1 MVIKKIKRAAKVAKK
16 KYNEIILEA
25 QTEKEPKKSPIDYPT
40 PNKDE
45 NKTFIFSLSNVTKI
59 LLVALLLIVMK
70 DFISEISDIII
81 LFLVSLL
88 FAAALD
94 PTVDKLEKYKIPRGI
109 SAGTILLLLIG
120 VLCLFIY
127 SMIPLLSDQLLD
139 LGGKIGVLF
148 ENLSNGNLKVPKFLQ
163 PFVVEIAS
171 ELEGVNFSSTIQTQ
185 LLNYSKELSGLAG
198 NFFETLKSISSGL
211 SNFLF
216 VLVLTYFMTV
226 EEQEIDK
233 FILRVSP
240 NKYGAYITVKINNIK
255 QKVGEWLRGQAILM
269 IVVGAFTY
277 VGLLILGTD
286 YAFTLA
292 LIAGVTELIPVVGPW
307 IGLIAAIPV
316 AINQGG
322 SMLLWVTIL
331 YFIIQRLENNL
342 FVPIIMK
349 KATGLNPVV
358 VILAMLIGNKFLG
371 IIGIIISI
379 PLAAIL
385 SIFLEDILS
394 KKEQT
399 EVTKNSPKQIS

>member
-25 QTEKEPKKSPIDYPT
+25 QTDKNTKQREVSYPT
-40 PNKDE
+40 PPKNE
-45 NKTFIFSLSNVTKI
+45 NQTFTFSISNVTKI
-59 LLVALLLIVMK
+59 LLVALLLIIMK
-70 DFISEISDIII
+70 DFFAEISDIII

-94 PTVDKLEKYKIPRGI
+94 PTVDKLEEYKIPRGI
-109 SAGTILLLLIG
+109 SAGTILMLLIG

-127 SMIPLLSDQLLD
+127 SMIPLLSAQLSD
-139 LGGKIGVLF
+139 LGGKIGILF
-148 ENLSNGNLKVPKFLQ
+148 ENLSSGNLKVPNFIQ
-163 PFVVEIAS
+163 PFVAEIAS

-233 FILRVSP
+233 FLLRVSP
-240 NKYGAYITVKINNIK
+240 NKYGTYITAKINNIK
-255 QKVGEWLRGQAILM
+255 QKVGEWLRGQIILM
-269 IVVGAFTY
+269 VVVGAFTY
-277 VGLLILGTD
+277 VGLLLLGTD

-399 EVTKNSPKQIS
+399 ETISSSKQNS

>member
-16 KYNEIILEA
+16 KYNEIIREA
-25 QTEKEPKKSPIDYPT
+25 QTEKT
-40 PNKDE
+40 PPAKEISLPVE
-45 NKTFIFSLSNVTKI
+45 NLQDKQQFVFSIANVTKI
-59 LLVALLLIVMK
+59 LVVALLLIIFK
-70 DFISEISDIII
+70 DFLAEISDIII

-94 PTVDKLEKYKIPRGI
+94 PTIDKLETYKIPRGI
-109 SAGTILLLLIG
+109 SAAIIILLIISVFG
-120 VLCLFIY
+120 LFIY
-127 SMIPLLSDQLLD
+127 SMVPLLSDQLSD
-139 LGGKIGVLF
+139 LGGRLGIFF
-148 ENLSNGNLKVPKFLQ
+148 ETLSSGNLQVPDLLQ
-163 PFVVEIAS
+163 PFVNELAS
-171 ELEGVNFSSTIQTQ
+171 ELEGVNFSATIQDQ
-185 LLNYSKELSGLAG
+185 LLNYSRELSGLAG
-198 NFFETLKSISSGL
+198 NFLETIKNISSGL

-233 FILRVSP
+233 FILRISP
-240 NKYGAYITVKINNIK
+240 NKYGAYITNKIKNIK
-255 QKVGEWLRGQAILM
+255 QKVGDWLRGQIVLM

-292 LIAGVTELIPVVGPW
+292 LIAGVTELIPVIGPW
-307 IGLIAAIPV
+307 IGLVAAIPV

-342 FVPIIMK
+342 FVPVIMK
-349 KATGLNPVV
+349 KATGLNPIV

-371 IIGIIISI
+371 FVGIIISI
-379 PLAAIL
+379 PLTAIL
-385 SIFLEDILS
+385 SIFLEDILI

-399 EVTKNSPKQIS
+399 EITSKKTQ

>member
-25 QTEKEPKKSPIDYPT
+25 QNTNNEPVEQVSLPTEEVNQKQQ
-40 PNKDE
+40 
-45 NKTFIFSLSNVTKI
+45 FFFSISNITKVLI
-59 LLVALLLIVMK
+59 VALLLIVFK
-70 DFISEISDIII
+70 DFLAEISDVII

-94 PTVDKLEKYKIPRGI
+94 PTVDKLEEYKIPRGI
-109 SAGTILLLLIG
+109 SAGLIMLLLITI
-120 VLCLFIY
+120 LCLFIY

-139 LGGKIGVLF
+139 LGSKIGLLF
-148 ENLSNGNLKVPKFLQ
+148 ENLATGNLRVPAFIQ
-163 PFVVEIAS
+163 PFVNEIGA
-171 ELEGVNFSSTIQTQ
+171 ELEGVNFSQTIQTQ
-185 LLNYSKELSGLAG
+185 LLNYSRELSGLAG

-211 SNFLF
+211 SNFLL

-233 FILRVSP
+233 FILRISP
-240 NKYGAYITVKINNIK
+240 NKYGTYITTKINSIK
-255 QKVGEWLRGQAILM
+255 QKVGDWLRGQIILM
-269 IVVGAFTY
+269 VVVGAFTY
-277 VGLLILGTD
+277 LGLLILGTD

-331 YFIIQRLENNL
+331 YFVIQRLENNL

-371 IIGIIISI
+371 FVGIIISI
-379 PLAAIL
+379 PLTAIL
-385 SIFLEDILS
+385 SIFLEDILT

-399 EVTKNSPKQIS
+399 EVIDSP

>member
-25 QTEKEPKKSPIDYPT
+25 QSEKNPPAKEITLPVEKVQDKQQ
-40 PNKDE
+40 
-45 NKTFIFSLSNVTKI
+45 FVFSITNVSKI
-59 LLVALLLIVMK
+59 LAVALLLIIFK
-70 DFISEISDIII
+70 DFLAEISDIII

-94 PTVDKLEKYKIPRGI
+94 PTIDKLETYKIPRGI
-109 SAGTILLLLIG
+109 SAATIILLIISVFG
-120 VLCLFIY
+120 LFIY
-127 SMIPLLSDQLLD
+127 SMVPLLSDQLSD
-139 LGGKIGVLF
+139 LGGRLGIFF
-148 ENLSNGNLKVPKFLQ
+148 ETLSSGNLRVPDLLQ
-163 PFVVEIAS
+163 PFVNELAS
-171 ELEGVNFSSTIQTQ
+171 ELEGVNFSATIQDQ
-185 LLNYSKELSGLAG
+185 LLNYSRELSGLAG
-198 NFFETLKSISSGL
+198 NFLETIKNISSGL

-233 FILRVSP
+233 FILRISP
-240 NKYGAYITVKINNIK
+240 NKYGAYITSKINNIK
-255 QKVGEWLRGQAILM
+255 QKVGDWLRGQIVLM

-292 LIAGVTELIPVVGPW
+292 LIAGVTELIPVIGPW
-307 IGLIAAIPV
+307 IGLLAAIPV

-342 FVPIIMK
+342 FVPVIMK
-349 KATGLNPVV
+349 KATGLNPIV

-371 IIGIIISI
+371 FVGIIISI
-379 PLAAIL
+379 PLTAIL
-385 SIFLEDILS
+385 SIFLEDILI

-399 EVTKNSPKQIS
+399 EIKEKKTQ